1 MYQFIFSKEK
11 IHMQLQLATVLSNI
25 ETGCLVKLLES
36 GKPIEA
42 HYTEPMIAYRI
53 LAHPGDLVAITPQP
67 ESFHIV
73 FRWKRVYVEKIE
85 GDRLQVHDTVG
96 QIYSIDVSQD
106 FVGLVREGDE
116 VFTDNTA
123 VSDLIIND
131 QPANTERLRQ
141 HYFPQIRAM
150 YAQIDA
156 AHEQDPKEIVTQGY
170 DQIAE
175 EYLAWS
181 LQVRV
186 EERERYTAWILSQL
200 PPDAKVLDLGCGT
213 GLTTT
218 KALAARF
225 RVTGVD
231 ISEKHIEIARAKLPQ
246 ATFIQADMTELTFA
260 PDSFDGIVAFYS
272 LFHLPREEQKI
283 LLPQIT
289 SWLRPGGF
297 FVATLGIHAMSASI
311 EEDWLGATMY
321 WSSYDGA
328 TNRHLI
334 QEVGLQIVQA
344 NEETAEEMGQP
355 ITFLWVI
362 AQKPT
367 GASSE
372 SGNLMMFKTA

>member
-1 MYQFIFSKEK
+1 
-11 IHMQLQLATVLSNI
+11 
-25 ETGCLVKLLES
+25 
-36 GKPIEA
+36 
-42 HYTEPMIAYRI
+42 
-53 LAHPGDLVAITPQP
+53 
-67 ESFHIV
+67 
-73 FRWKRVYVEKIE
+73 
-85 GDRLQVHDTVG
+85 
-96 QIYSIDVSQD
+96 
-106 FVGLVREGDE
+106 
-116 VFTDNTA
+116 
-123 VSDLIIND
+123 
-131 QPANTERLRQ
+131 
-141 HYFPQIRAM
+141 M